1 MKTLLITLAVII
13 IIIFLIKN
21 NLTKNNIQGSGNI
34 ISESRELNNFTSINL
49 LGSIDVNIK
58 TSESNNCVVVA
69 DDNLIPYIKTEVV
82 NNKLN
87 ISLNESY
94 SSEEKLVVNIN
105 TPNYDEVSLSGSG
118 NINILDFKKNN
129 LSLNISGSGNITGNG
144 EVETLVVKING
155 SGNLMSKEIKSK
167 SATITINGSGD
178 GEVFASDSISAKING
193 SGNIKYFG
201 NPENVDSII
210 NGSGNIKSNY
220 PPIKNCYDSQANYI
234 I

>member
-1 MKTLLITLAVII
+1 MK
-13 IIIFLIKN
+13 K
-21 NLTKNNIQGSGNI
+21 IQGSGNI
-34 ISESRELNNFTSINL
+34 ISESRELNNFTSIIL

-118 NINILDFKKNN
+118 NINILDFKNNN
-129 LSLNISGSGNITGNG
+129 LSLNISGSGNIIGNG

-167 SATITINGSGD
+167 FATITINGSGD
-178 GEVFASDSISAKING
+178 AEVFASDSISAKING
-193 SGNIKYFG
+193 SGNIEYFG

-210 NGSGNIKSNY
+210 NGSGDIKSN
-220 PPIKNCYDSQANYI
+220 
-234 I
+234 

>member
-13 IIIFLIKN
+13 IIIFIIKH

-34 ISESRELNNFTSINL
+34 ISESRELNNFTSIIL

-118 NINILDFKKNN
+118 NINILDFKNNN

-167 SATITINGSGD
+167 SATITINGSGV
-178 GEVFASDSISAKING
+178 GKVFASDSISAKING

-210 NGSGNIKSNY
+210 NGSGDINSN
-220 PPIKNCYDSQANYI
+220 
-234 I
+234 

>member
-13 IIIFLIKN
+13 IIIFFIKN

-34 ISESRELNNFTSINL
+34 ISESRELNNFTSITL

-118 NINILDFKKNN
+118 NINILDFKNNN

-210 NGSGNIKSNY
+210 NGSGDIKSN
-220 PPIKNCYDSQANYI
+220 
-234 I
+234 

>member
-1 MKTLLITLAVII
+1 MKKLILLSVLFIVGCSSI
-13 IIIFLIKN
+13 
-21 NLTKNNIQGSGNI
+21 KNNIQGSGNI
-34 ISESRELNNFTSINL
+34 ISESRELNNFTSIIL

-94 SSEEKLVVNIN
+94 SSEEKLVVNVN

-118 NINILDFKKNN
+118 NINILDFKNNN

-178 GEVFASDSISAKING
+178 AEVFASDSISAKING
-193 SGNIKYFG
+193 SGNIEYFG

-210 NGSGNIKSNY
+210 NGSGDIKSH
-220 PPIKNCYDSQANYI
+220 
-234 I
+234 

>member
-13 IIIFLIKN
+13 IIIFFIKN

-34 ISESRELNNFTSINL
+34 ISESRELNNFTSIIL

-118 NINILDFKKNN
+118 NINILDFKNNN

-210 NGSGNIKSNY
+210 NGSGDIISN
-220 PPIKNCYDSQANYI
+220 
-234 I
+234 

>member
-13 IIIFLIKN
+13 IIIFFIKN

-34 ISESRELNNFTSINL
+34 ISESRELNNFTSIIL

-69 DDNLIPYIKTEVV
+69 DDNLIPFIKTEVV

-118 NINILDFKKNN
+118 NINILDFKNNN
-129 LSLNISGSGNITGNG
+129 LSLNVSGSGNITGNG

-178 GEVFASDSISAKING
+178 AEVFASDSISAKING
-193 SGNIKYFG
+193 SGNIEYFG

-210 NGSGNIKSNY
+210 NGSGDIKSN
-220 PPIKNCYDSQANYI
+220 
-234 I
+234 

>member
-13 IIIFLIKN
+13 IIIFFIKN
-21 NLTKNNIQGSGNI
+21 NLTNNNIQGSGNI
-34 ISESRELNNFTSINL
+34 ISESRELNNFTSITL

-118 NINILDFKKNN
+118 NINILDFKDNN

-178 GEVFASDSISAKING
+178 GEVFAIDSISAKING

-210 NGSGNIKSNY
+210 NGSGNIKSN
-220 PPIKNCYDSQANYI
+220 
-234 I
+234 

>member
-34 ISESRELNNFTSINL
+34 ISESRELNHFTSIIL

-94 SSEEKLVVNIN
+94 SSEKKLVVNIN

-118 NINILDFKKNN
+118 NINILDFKNNN

-167 SATITINGSGD
+167 STTITINGSGD

-193 SGNIKYFG
+193 SGNIEYFG

-210 NGSGNIKSNY
+210 NGSGDIKSN
-220 PPIKNCYDSQANYI
+220 
-234 I
+234 

>member
-13 IIIFLIKN
+13 IIIFFIKN

-34 ISESRELNNFTSINL
+34 ISESRELNNFTSIIL

-118 NINILDFKKNN
+118 NINILDFKNNN

-167 SATITINGSGD
+167 FATITINGSGD
-178 GEVFASDSISAKING
+178 AEVFASDSISAKING
-193 SGNIKYFG
+193 SGNIEYFG

-210 NGSGNIKSNY
+210 NGSGDINSN
-220 PPIKNCYDSQANYI
+220 
-234 I
+234 

>member
-13 IIIFLIKN
+13 IIIFFIKN
-21 NLTKNNIQGSGNI
+21 NLTNNNIQGSGNI
-34 ISESRELNNFTSINL
+34 ISESRELNNFTSIIL

-69 DDNLIPYIKTEVV
+69 DDNLIPFIKTEVV

-94 SSEEKLVVNIN
+94 ASEEKLVVNIN

-118 NINILDFKKNN
+118 NINILDFKNNN

-155 SGNLMSKEIKSK
+155 AGNLMSKEIKSK

-210 NGSGNIKSNY
+210 NGSGDIISN
-220 PPIKNCYDSQANYI
+220 
-234 I
+234 

>member
-13 IIIFLIKN
+13 IIIFIIKN

-34 ISESRELNNFTSINL
+34 ISESRELNNFTSIIL

-118 NINILDFKKNN
+118 NINILDFKNNN

-178 GEVFASDSISAKING
+178 GEVFASDSISTKING

-210 NGSGNIKSNY
+210 NGSGDIKSN
-220 PPIKNCYDSQANYI
+220 
-234 I
+234 

>member
-13 IIIFLIKN
+13 IIIFIIKH

-34 ISESRELNNFTSINL
+34 ISESRELNNFTSIIL

-118 NINILDFKKNN
+118 NINILDFKNNN

-178 GEVFASDSISAKING
+178 AEVFASDSISAKING
-193 SGNIKYFG
+193 SGNIEYFG
-201 NPENVDSII
+201 NPEIVDSII
-210 NGSGNIKSNY
+210 NGSGDIKSN
-220 PPIKNCYDSQANYI
+220 
-234 I
+234 

>member
-1 MKTLLITLAVII
+1 MNTLLITLAVII
-13 IIIFLIKN
+13 IIIFIIKN

-34 ISESRELNNFTSINL
+34 ISESRELNNFTSIIL

-118 NINILDFKKNN
+118 NINILDFKNNN

-193 SGNIKYFG
+193 SGNIEYFG

-210 NGSGNIKSNY
+210 NGSGNIKSN
-220 PPIKNCYDSQANYI
+220 
-234 I
+234 

>member
-1 MKTLLITLAVII
+1 MKTLLITLAIII
-13 IIIFLIKN
+13 IIIFFIKN

-34 ISESRELNNFTSINL
+34 ISESRELNNFTSIIL

-118 NINILDFKKNN
+118 NINILDFKNNN

-167 SATITINGSGD
+167 FATITINGSGD
-178 GEVFASDSISAKING
+178 AEVFASDSISAKING
-193 SGNIKYFG
+193 SGNIEYFG

-210 NGSGNIKSNY
+210 NGSGNIKSN
-220 PPIKNCYDSQANYI
+220 
-234 I
+234 

>member
-13 IIIFLIKN
+13 IIIFFIKN

-34 ISESRELNNFTSINL
+34 ISESRELNNFTSIIL

-118 NINILDFKKNN
+118 NINILDFKNNN

-178 GEVFASDSISAKING
+178 AEVFASDSISAKING
-193 SGNIKYFG
+193 SGNIEYFG

-210 NGSGNIKSNY
+210 NGSGNIKSN
-220 PPIKNCYDSQANYI
+220 
-234 I
+234 

>member
-13 IIIFLIKN
+13 IIIFFIKN

-34 ISESRELNNFTSINL
+34 ISESRELNNFTSIIL

-69 DDNLIPYIKTEVV
+69 DDNLIPFIKTEVV
-82 NNKLN
+82 NNNLQ
-87 ISLNESY
+87 ISINKNY
-94 SSEEKLVVNIN
+94 SSIEGIEVNVN
-105 TPNYDEVSLSGSG
+105 APEYDKVSISGSG
-118 NINILDFKKNN
+118 DINILDFKNNN

-167 SATITINGSGD
+167 SATITINGSGV
-178 GEVFASDSISAKING
+178 GKVFASDSISAKING

-210 NGSGNIKSNY
+210 NGSGDIKSN
-220 PPIKNCYDSQANYI
+220 
-234 I
+234 

>member
-13 IIIFLIKN
+13 IIIFIIKH

-34 ISESRELNNFTSINL
+34 ISESRELNNFTSIIL

-118 NINILDFKKNN
+118 NINILDFKNNN

-167 SATITINGSGD
+167 SATITINGSGV
-178 GEVFASDSISAKING
+178 GKVFASDSISAKING
-193 SGNIKYFG
+193 SGNIEYFG

-210 NGSGNIKSNY
+210 NGSGDINSN
-220 PPIKNCYDSQANYI
+220 
-234 I
+234 

>member
-1 MKTLLITLAVII
+1 MK
-13 IIIFLIKN
+13 K
-21 NLTKNNIQGSGNI
+21 IQGSRNI
-34 ISESRELNNFTSINL
+34 ISESRELNNFTSIIL

-118 NINILDFKKNN
+118 NINILDFKNNN

-167 SATITINGSGD
+167 SATITINGSGV
-178 GEVFASDSISAKING
+178 GKVFASDSISAKING

-201 NPENVDSII
+201 NPENVDSVI
-210 NGSGNIKSNY
+210 NGSGDINSN
-220 PPIKNCYDSQANYI
+220 
-234 I
+234 

>member
-13 IIIFLIKN
+13 IIIFIIKH

-34 ISESRELNNFTSINL
+34 ISESRELNNFTSIIL

-118 NINILDFKKNN
+118 NINILDFKNNN

-167 SATITINGSGD
+167 SATITINGSGV
-178 GEVFASDSISAKING
+178 GKVFASDSISAKING

-210 NGSGNIKSNY
+210 NGSGDIKSN
-220 PPIKNCYDSQANYI
+220 
-234 I
+234 

>member
-13 IIIFLIKN
+13 IIIFIIKH

-34 ISESRELNNFTSINL
+34 ISESRELNNFTSIIL

-118 NINILDFKKNN
+118 NINILDFKNNN
-129 LSLNISGSGNITGNG
+129 LSLNISGSGNIIGNG

-210 NGSGNIKSNY
+210 NGSGDIISN
-220 PPIKNCYDSQANYI
+220 
-234 I
+234 

>member
-1 MKTLLITLAVII
+1 MKKLILLSILLIVGCSSI
-13 IIIFLIKN
+13 
-21 NLTKNNIQGSGNI
+21 KNNIQGSGNI
-34 ISESRELNNFTSINL
+34 ISESRELNNFTSIIL

-118 NINILDFKKNN
+118 NINILDFKNNN

-178 GEVFASDSISAKING
+178 GEVFASDSISTKING
-193 SGNIKYFG
+193 SGNIKNFG

-210 NGSGNIKSNY
+210 NGSGNIKSN
-220 PPIKNCYDSQANYI
+220 
-234 I
+234 

>member
-13 IIIFLIKN
+13 IIIFFIKN
-21 NLTKNNIQGSGNI
+21 NLTKNKIQGSGNI
-34 ISESRELNNFTSINL
+34 ISESRELNNFTSITL

-118 NINILDFKKNN
+118 NINILDFKNNN

-144 EVETLVVKING
+144 EVEILVVKING

-210 NGSGNIKSNY
+210 NGSG
-220 PPIKNCYDSQANYI
+220 DI
-234 I
+234 IYN

>member
-13 IIIFLIKN
+13 IIIFIIKN

-34 ISESRELNNFTSINL
+34 ISESRELNNFTSITL

-118 NINILDFKKNN
+118 NINILDFKNNN

-144 EVETLVVKING
+144 EVEILVVKING
-155 SGNLMSKEIKSK
+155 SGNLMSKEIKSN

-210 NGSGNIKSNY
+210 NGSGDIISN
-220 PPIKNCYDSQANYI
+220 
-234 I
+234 

>member
-13 IIIFLIKN
+13 IIIFFIKN
-21 NLTKNNIQGSGNI
+21 NLTKNKIQGSGNI
-34 ISESRELNNFTSINL
+34 ISESRELNNFTSITL

-118 NINILDFKKNN
+118 NINILDFKNNN

-210 NGSGNIKSNY
+210 NGSGDIKSN
-220 PPIKNCYDSQANYI
+220 
-234 I
+234 